1 MKREIYHLVKHIFS
15 VYILCLFNSY
25 PVNVTCTWQALSY
38 INEMI
43 LRNTFY
49 MIGQDLK
56 AG

>member
-49 MIGQDLK
+49 MIGQDVK